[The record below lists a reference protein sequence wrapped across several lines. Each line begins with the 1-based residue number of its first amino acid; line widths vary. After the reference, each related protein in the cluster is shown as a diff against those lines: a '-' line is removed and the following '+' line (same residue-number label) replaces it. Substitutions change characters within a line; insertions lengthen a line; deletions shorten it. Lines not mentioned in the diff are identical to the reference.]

1 MTAADPQ
8 IGPAPES
15 GTVSTGVTSG
25 TLTVPTGSAAV
36 VTTPPTAPETVL
48 REDHQREIDRYRNQ
62 YGQERKQREELE
74 ARIAELE
81 QAGKSEAERLQAK
94 AAEADQLAPRV
105 RALTK
110 ILKDQVEA
118 RRAELPEPM
127 QALIPEGEPEVQLAW
142 IEKALVAARSITPPP
157 QNLPGAAGRTPAA
170 AGGDDKRA
178 FEEAAQL
185 FPTLGRVQVSR
196 RGP

>member
-8 IGPAPES
+8 IGPAPE
-15 GTVSTGVTSG
+15 
-25 TLTVPTGSAAV
+25 PQAPQAPPAA
-36 VTTPPTAPETVL
+36 PPATAPETIA
-48 REDHQREIDRYRNQ
+48 REDHQREVDRYRNQ
-62 YGQERKQREELE
+62 YGQERKAREELE

-81 QAGKSEAERLQAK
+81 QAGKSEQEKLQAK
-94 AAEADQLAPRV
+94 AAEAEQLAPRV
-105 RALTK
+105 RALQK

-127 QALIPEGEPEVQLAW
+127 QALIPDGEPDVQLAW
-142 IEKALVAARSITPPP
+142 IERALVAAKSIAPP
-157 QNLPGAAGRTPAA
+157 QPNLPGAAGRTPAA

-178 FEEAAQL
+178 YEEAAAL
-185 FPTLGRVQVSR
+185 FPTLGRVQQSR